1 MTIQVGQPSSNKQFR
16 AAYTRA
22 PKGFSKIFRL
32 TTRGRRHEPDDD
44 LERLLAAVLD
54 GDHDGCA
61 AVAAAE
67 VRVDVAV
74 LQQVEDGAGHVEPAR
89 RVQRGQPELVQQVHD
104 VRLGGHRHGR

>member
-1 MTIQVGQPSSNKQFR
+1 MQTKSPILQ
-16 AAYTRA
+16 
-22 PKGFSKIFRL
+22 KIFRL

-54 GDHDGCA
+54 GDHDGGA

-89 RVQRGQPELVQQVHD
+89 RVQRGQPELVQQVHLK
-104 VRLGGHRHGR
+104 VGNLPFNFKSRYLVSI

>member
-1 MTIQVGQPSSNKQFR
+1 MTNPSK
-16 AAYTRA
+16 
-22 PKGFSKIFRL
+22 KFRL
-32 TTRGRRHEPDDD
+32 TTTKSRRHEPDDD

-89 RVQRGQPELVQQVHD
+89 RVQRGQPELVQQVHLKVGIYYLIPQVD
-104 VRLGGHRHGR
+104 RLISI